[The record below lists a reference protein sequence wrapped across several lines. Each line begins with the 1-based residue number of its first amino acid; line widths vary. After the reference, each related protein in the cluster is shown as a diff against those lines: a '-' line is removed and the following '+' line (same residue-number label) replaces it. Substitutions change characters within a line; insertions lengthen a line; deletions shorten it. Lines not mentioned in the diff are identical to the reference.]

1 MAIDNTTNIC
11 FDRECTN
18 RAVKHTIS
26 DTKPANHDN
35 LEKSTSFA
43 IKQLGVIKYYMSDYV
58 EIIKGCKEEKKEN
71 NEVGKEVTVY
81 LNGLNDRNELI

>member
-1 MAIDNTTNIC
+1 MAIDNTTEIC
-11 FDRECTN
+11 FKNKSTN

-26 DTKPANHDN
+26 DPQPANHDN

-71 NEVGKEVTVY
+71 GDVGKEVSRY